1 MIKVNFMGC
10 VRDKN
15 TNGTVWVSGS
25 KRDRRRSNKWG
36 NWDLMRTPRETQ
48 RAQCNYSPWGGGTRR
63 DKGRAGKDRMERR
76 RGGWVTQVLL
86 EEMAA
91 NGNEGINWTDTAVN
105 DGVIDLDN
113 QLPAWKSNMKHVG
126 PERDEWRRLLNRPLP
141 VKSAGDGRQAAP
153 SPPLHVINQRL
164 YRRASSPPCAQTH
177 SRPAAQLLHFSL
189 SFLQMPS
196 PTTHATTS
204 GNLFH
209 PSSPSSL
216 SFPLPPTRIDW
227 TRFDS
232 CSPGPS
238 RKCRESYRRKQIRRW
253 L

>member
-1 MIKVNFMGC
+1 MGC

-48 RAQCNYSPWGGGTRR
+48 RAQCNYSPSGGGRG
-63 DKGRAGKDRMERR
+63 KGRAGKDRIERQ
-76 RGGWVTQVLL
+76 RGGWVTQFLL

-164 YRRASSPPCAQTH
+164 YRRATSLLRAHKRTPDPQPSYFILASASSKC
-177 SRPAAQLLHFSL
+177 RPA
-189 SFLQMPS
+189 
-196 PTTHATTS
+196 THATTS
-204 GNLFH
+204 SNLVH

-238 RKCRESYRRKQIRRW
+238 RKCRESYRRKQIGLW